1 MLGVV
6 MTEKRQFE
14 RAAFDDT
21 VSVVAGSDRFNA
33 RVRDLSVGGA
43 YVISDRKLTF
53 NAAVTLTIKLPAL
66 AERGKP
72 PAVIEGTVRW
82 IRDDGF
88 GVQFGPTGALATY
101 ALADYVAR
109 RNQQL

>member
-1 MLGVV
+1 

-14 RAAFDDT
+14 RAAFDGT
-21 VSVVAGSDRFNA
+21 VEVQAGNDRFNA

-43 YVISDRKLTF
+43 YVLSDRKLAF
-53 NAAVTLTIKLPAL
+53 GQHVRVTIALPAL
-66 AERGKP
+66 KERGKP
-72 PAVIEGTVRW
+72 AAVLDAIVRW
-82 IRDDGF
+82 VRDDGF

-109 RNQQL
+109 TNAHF